1 MAEVTGQAQEEN
13 KITLLKGWTKSA
25 ATYCI
30 INETHTI
37 GNTLRWMLMK
47 KSVVFHAESPSPALM
62 IFMKA
67 PKSSFVDTDEED
79 SLEALITAL
88 ENLDQVTAE
97 IGSRFDDSV
106 EAFMHD

>member
-1 MAEVTGQAQEEN
+1 MAEVIGKAHEEE

-47 KSVVFHAESPSPALM
+47 N
-62 IFMKA
+62 
-67 PKSSFVDTDEED
+67 PK
-79 SLEALITAL
+79 
-88 ENLDQVTAE
+88 
-97 IGSRFDDSV
+97 V
-106 EAFMHD
+106 EFCGY

>member
-1 MAEVTGQAQEEN
+1 MAEVTGIAEGTA

-47 KSVVFHAESPSPALM
+47 NPKVEFCGYSVPHPSENKIHIRIQM
-62 IFMKA
+62 Y
-67 PKSSFVDTDEED
+67 DEED

-88 ENLDQVTAE
+88 DNLDQVTAE
-97 IGSRFDDSV
+97 IGTRLNDSM
-106 EAFMHD
+106 EAYMHD